1 MEEEFDELKSQ
12 NSFDI
17 KALAF
22 RALNYWYL
30 FVITLGIAFVVTYFY
45 NKRLERIYR
54 IESLISIKEE
64 QNPFFSSS
72 MNLTFN
78 WGGASDK
85 VETIKTTLK
94 SRAHNENVVRFLQ
107 SYIHYKVDGAY
118 RLEDIHTNAP
128 FVASLDEAYPQLIN
142 TPIKIVFKDE
152 QNYTASINFTT

>member
-1 MEEEFDELKSQ
+1 MKEEFDELKQQ

-30 FVITLGIAFVVTYFY
+30 FVITLAIAVTITYFY
-45 NKRLERIYR
+45 NRQLERIYQM
-54 IESLISIKEE
+54 ESLISIKEE

-85 VETIKTTLK
+85 VET
-94 SRAHNENVVRFLQ
+94 V
-107 SYIHYKVDGAY
+107 
-118 RLEDIHTNAP
+118 
-128 FVASLDEAYPQLIN
+128 
-142 TPIKIVFKDE
+142 
-152 QNYTASINFTT
+152 